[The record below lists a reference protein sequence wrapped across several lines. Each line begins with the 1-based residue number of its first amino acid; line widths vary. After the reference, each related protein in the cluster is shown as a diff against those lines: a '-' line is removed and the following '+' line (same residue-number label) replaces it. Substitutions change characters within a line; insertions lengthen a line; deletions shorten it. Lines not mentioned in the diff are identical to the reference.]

1 MHNHR
6 NIWLEGTQ
14 SLAHSEPPIQTGYL
28 CGYDGFRPSLHA
40 FLTCIW
46 HYQRKSLEW
55 RKRAASSN
63 DFWKYCIIGG
73 NYKFCRACPVCSPPV
88 LQQNNGVLSFRI
100 YFIFHC
106 EDMRVAMCGYVHTN
120 AGVCRVQK
128 KLSNPLELDL
138 AVVIMSS
145 VGTGN
150 QNWVLSRIVCALN
163 Q

>member
-1 MHNHR
+1 MDGVPLQRGLILSHSSLLDQFIFLEKARHNHR

-28 CGYDGFRPSLHA
+28 RGYDGFRPSLHA

-46 HYQRKSLEW
+46 HHQTKSLER

-88 LQQNNGVLSFRI
+88 LQQNNGVLSFKI
-100 YFIFHC
+100 YFIFH
-106 EDMRVAMCGYVHTN
+106 
-120 AGVCRVQK
+120 
-128 KLSNPLELDL
+128 
-138 AVVIMSS
+138 
-145 VGTGN
+145 
-150 QNWVLSRIVCALN
+150 
-163 Q
+163 